1 VLCRDPIA
9 PGEAMLTGF
18 DEKNRPRREHERC
31 NTELVIADVV
41 ETDDLDPTLDLISDL
56 VAWG

>member
-1 VLCRDPIA
+1 
-9 PGEAMLTGF
+9 MLTGF